1 MYYFQTRIIYA
12 ALFYS
17 SIKVRPF
24 FIAVVF
30 QFLRLLFKGRSSDM
44 SGSDRMLKVDF
55 EKDKVHPYIV
65 DQIKTVEKDNFRRL
79 LNWKRVIF
87 SGRVGGIALSGLVL
101 SIYGYTMYAV
111 SRETFLDN
119 LDDPSMDEDL

>member
-1 MYYFQTRIIYA
+1 
-12 ALFYS
+12 
-17 SIKVRPF
+17 
-24 FIAVVF
+24 
-30 QFLRLLFKGRSSDM
+30 M